1 MTRVKICGLSE
12 IEHVLVAGRAGAD
25 FVGLV
30 FAPSKRRISLEKALP
45 VVEAVHHLNSQLAVV
60 GVFVNS
66 SFQEVN
72 RIADYCQ
79 LDLVQL
85 SGDESWEYCQQIEKP
100 LIKAIHISHKWSAEE
115 LLTRLENGQRV
126 LGSKSPI
133 YLLDTLVEHQ
143 YGGTGQ
149 SFSWEIARQVTA
161 KFPVVIAGGLHP
173 QNVGQVVSS
182 LRPWGV
188 DVSSGVEAD
197 GVKDTEKIKVFVN
210 AVRSASQ

>member
-12 IEHVLVAGRAGAD
+12 IEHALAAGRAGAD

-30 FAPSKRRISLEKALP
+30 FAPSKRRVSQEKALP
-45 VVEAVHHLNSQLAVV
+45 VVEAVHSLSSRPAVV

-66 SFQEVN
+66 PFQEVN

-85 SGDESWEYCQQIEKP
+85 NGDETWEYCRQIEKP
-100 LIKAIHISHKWSAEE
+100 LIKAIHTSHKWSAEE
-115 LLTRLENGQRV
+115 LLARLENGQQM
-126 LGSKSPI
+126 LGSRSLI

-149 SFSWEIARQVTA
+149 SFGWEIARQVTV

-173 QNVGQVVSS
+173 QNVGQVVNS
-182 LRPWGV
+182 LRP
-188 DVSSGVEAD
+188 
-197 GVKDTEKIKVFVN
+197 
-210 AVRSASQ
+210 